1 MRVSCLTVTG
11 LNVINWLTFLACQF
25 CDAAKARKNITV
37 RNNAMALSLSGVES
51 ESALQATL
59 ETMQAAHDD
68 GVLGDTCLVD
78 GVQDLACAAIIFDSK
93 SGQEY
98 WLIRGSA
105 SQLAISERWHYTL
118 IEQQKVATHT
128 ITIGDDSSVYSH
140 QNWIP

>member
-1 MRVSCLTVTG
+1 M
-11 LNVINWLTFLACQF
+11 
-25 CDAAKARKNITV
+25 
-37 RNNAMALSLSGVES
+37 
-51 ESALQATL
+51 QATL
-59 ETMQAAHDD
+59 EAMQAAHDD

-128 ITIGDDSSVYSH
+128 ITIGNRRFLGILPSEL
-140 QNWIP
+140 IP